1 VLFCE
6 QLDLI
11 MVRKSIPHRQRD
23 STGHRPI
30 IRTSYTSKPVKI
42 PPYFLVSSPSD
53 ADSIIAEKIH
63 FAASP
68 LPEYAGMY
76 ATVLDNVL
84 SASECAELLRLAE
97 VSSSGWQPELV
108 NAYAGIG
115 REVSAPEIRS
125 CERIMWDSVEMVKRI
140 WDRCLLA
147 SGLEEDLQVLD
158 DQEIITGKQALGYK
172 WKMTR
177 LNERMRFLKYGSG
190 QYFRS
195 MCQLSA

>member
-1 VLFCE
+1 
-6 QLDLI
+6 
-11 MVRKSIPHRQRD
+11 MVGFGKSIPRRQRD
-23 STGHRPI
+23 ATVHRPI
-30 IRTSYTSKPVKI
+30 IQTSYTSKPVKI

-53 ADSIIAEKIH
+53 ADSIIVEKID

-84 SASECAELLRLAE
+84 SASECAELLSLAE
-97 VSSSGWQPELV
+97 MSSSGGWQPALI
-108 NAYAGIG
+108 NAGIG
-115 REVSAPEIRS
+115 REVSAPEVRS
-125 CERIMWDSVEMVKRI
+125 CGRIIWDSTEMVKRI

-147 SGLEEDLQVLD
+147 SGLERDLQVLD
-158 DQEIITGKQALGYK
+158 NQEMIVGKQAMGYK

-177 LNERMRFLKYGSG
+177 LNERMRFLKYSSG

>member
-1 VLFCE
+1 
-6 QLDLI
+6 
-11 MVRKSIPHRQRD
+11 MVRKFVPRRQRD

-42 PPYFLVSSPSD
+42 PPYFLFASPSD
-53 ADSIIAEKIH
+53 ADSITVEKID

-84 SASECAELLRLAE
+84 SASECAELLSLAE
-97 VSSSGWQPELV
+97 MSSSDGWQAALV
-108 NAYAGIG
+108 NAGIG
-115 REVSAPEIRS
+115 REVSAPEVRS
-125 CERIMWDSVEMVKRI
+125 CGRIIWDSTEMVKRI

-147 SGLEEDLQVLD
+147 SGLEQDLQALNN
-158 DQEIITGKQALGYK
+158 QEMITGGQAMGYK